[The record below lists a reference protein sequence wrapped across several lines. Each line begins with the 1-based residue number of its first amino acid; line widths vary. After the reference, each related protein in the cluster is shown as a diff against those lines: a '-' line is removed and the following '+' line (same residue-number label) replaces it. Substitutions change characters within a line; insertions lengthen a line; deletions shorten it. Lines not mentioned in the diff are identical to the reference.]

1 MSDAAANAS
10 GTPEVSATFCWFDYR
25 DLDLDEAP
33 CALPP
38 IDGDWSGWDELVREN
53 EQDMGVVTLRQ
64 GDDIVVEIEDS
75 LTATITNLLIAVPD
89 LVARRHVVISQFQ
102 VYGYIRMDHE
112 ASDEL
117 ISGDHVPTVRIRR
130 AGLIPAL
137 VELGERY
144 LALLE
149 ANVGERD
156 DFAEIIEDLRDDKL
170 PAAREAVASW
180 DGN

>member
-1 MSDAAANAS
+1 MSDPNP
-10 GTPEVSATFCWFDYR
+10 TVSATFCYFDYR
-25 DLDLDEAP
+25 DLDVDEAP

-38 IDGDWSGWDELVREN
+38 VDGDWSGWDELVREN
-53 EQDMGVVTLRQ
+53 DQDMGVVTLRQ
-64 GDDIVVEIEDS
+64 GDDIVVEIEDA

-89 LVARRHVVISQFQ
+89 LVARRHVVIPQFQ
-102 VYGYIRMDHE
+102 VYGYVRMDHE

-149 ANVGERD
+149 ANAGERD
-156 DFAEIIEDLRDDKL
+156 DWAPIIDDLRDDKL
-170 PAAREAVASW
+170 PAARDALASW
-180 DGN
+180 DGT